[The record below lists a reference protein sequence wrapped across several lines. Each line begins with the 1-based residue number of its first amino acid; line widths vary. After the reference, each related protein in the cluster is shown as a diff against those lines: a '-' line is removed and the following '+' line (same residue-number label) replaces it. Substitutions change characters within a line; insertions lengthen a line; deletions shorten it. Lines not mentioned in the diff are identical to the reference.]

1 MITMQLPDNDLNEVL
16 KNEKLC
22 QKSASSSTIS
32 TVTSTDDLITSNN
45 ELMTPIENTL
55 CINIRKDVYGNEIK
69 KGGKHRVTFIDK
81 VRNKNTNEKTLFK
94 GSLKDIV
101 LVESYKKYNII
112 KTEESDD
119 IVELVDKDDGASGK
133 SCSIF

>member
-1 MITMQLPDNDLNEVL
+1 MITMQLPYDDLNEVF

-32 TVTSTDDLITSNN
+32 TVTSSDDLITSSN
-45 ELMTPIENTL
+45 ELITHIESSL
-55 CINIRKDVYGNEIK
+55 CLNIRKDAYGNEIK

-81 VRNKNTNEKTLFK
+81 VRNTNTNEKTLFK

-101 LVESYKKYNII
+101 LVERYKKYNVI
-112 KTEESDD
+112 KTEENEE
-119 IVELVDKDDGASGK
+119 IIELVDKDDGASGK
-133 SCSIF
+133 SCNIF

>member
-1 MITMQLPDNDLNEVL
+1 MITMQLSDNDLNEVL

-81 VRNKNTNEKTLFK
+81 VRNKNTNEKLF
-94 GSLKDIV
+94 LKEV
-101 LVESYKKYNII
+101 
-112 KTEESDD
+112 
-119 IVELVDKDDGASGK
+119 
-133 SCSIF
+133 